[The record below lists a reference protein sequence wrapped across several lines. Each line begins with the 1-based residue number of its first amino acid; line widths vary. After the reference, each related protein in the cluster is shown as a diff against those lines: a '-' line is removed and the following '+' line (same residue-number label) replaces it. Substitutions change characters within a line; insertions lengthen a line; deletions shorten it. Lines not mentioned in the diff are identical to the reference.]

1 MLTSAKREA
10 DMIDY
15 IATGNFA
22 WRGQTYKVGDAA
34 PGDEG
39 LIQLGL
45 AEPLEEE
52 DDGPIPG
59 DYEDG
64 D

>member
-1 MLTSAKREA
+1 
-10 DMIDY
+10 MIEY

-45 AEPLEEE
+45 VEPLEEE

-59 DYEDG
+59 DYEDFEG
-64 D
+64 